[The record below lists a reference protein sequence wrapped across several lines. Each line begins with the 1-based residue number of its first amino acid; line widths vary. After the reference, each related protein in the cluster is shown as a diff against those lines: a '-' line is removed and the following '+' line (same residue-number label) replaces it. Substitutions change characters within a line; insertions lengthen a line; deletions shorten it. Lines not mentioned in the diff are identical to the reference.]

1 MSATDASLPPVSD
14 PSARVEPAPT
24 DRPGVP
30 TTELPSG
37 RSGDV
42 HPGAPDGHASGNGN
56 GHRNGHAN
64 GHRNGHVPDDALGR
78 DILLALRE
86 GGASGPDALAIRLGM
101 SRTSTLQRLREL
113 EAAGFVERQA
123 IRHGVGRPRH
133 LYDITAA
140 AQRSLPANYDGLAT
154 TLLDSIVEVGGDA
167 LVEAVF
173 QARRRLLRDRIQA
186 RFAERLGPEAT
197 LADRVRELAVVQD
210 ESGYVCRAETTP
222 GDGGS
227 LELREHN
234 CAILGAAAG
243 HPAACRAEL
252 QLFEE
257 VLDARVVRTSH
268 IASGDR
274 ACAYRIEPRET

>member
-14 PSARVEPAPT
+14 SNAALRPAPGKGN
-24 DRPGVP
+24 DHANG
-30 TTELPSG
+30 
-37 RSGDV
+37 
-42 HPGAPDGHASGNGN
+42 HPNGHGN
-56 GHRNGHAN
+56 GHRNGHA
-64 GHRNGHVPDDALGR
+64 PDDELGR
-78 DILLALRE
+78 AILLELRE
-86 GGASGPDALAIRLGM
+86 GGATGPDALAVRLGM

-113 EAAGFVERQA
+113 ETAGFVARQA
-123 IRHGVGRPRH
+123 IRHGVGRPWH
-133 LYDITAA
+133 LYDITPA

-154 TLLDSIVEVGGDA
+154 TLLESIAEVGGDA
-167 LVEAVF
+167 LVEEVF
-173 QARRRLLRDRIQA
+173 QARRRQMRDRIQA

-197 LADRVRELAVVQD
+197 LAQKVRELAVIQD
-210 ESGYVCRAETTP
+210 ESGYVCRAETAP
-222 GDGGS
+222 VNGGS

-257 VLDARVVRTSH
+257 VLGARVVRTSH

-274 ACAYRIEPRET
+274 SCAYRIEPLDS

>member
-1 MSATDASLPPVSD
+1 MNATDASLPPVSD
-14 PSARVEPAPT
+14 PRARVEPASGNRRGVAPT
-24 DRPGVP
+24 
-30 TTELPSG
+30 EHPSG
-37 RSGDV
+37 SNGSARLND
-42 HPGAPDGHASGNGN
+42 PAGHADGV
-56 GHRNGHAN
+56 RNGHAN
-64 GHRNGHVPDDALGR
+64 GHRNGHAPDDALGR
-78 DILLALRE
+78 AILLTLRE
-86 GGASGPDALAIRLGM
+86 GGASGPDALATSMGM

-113 EAAGFVERQA
+113 ESAGFVARQA

-154 TLLDSIVEVGGDA
+154 TLLESIVEVGGDA
-167 LVEAVF
+167 LVEEVF
-173 QARRRLLRDRIQA
+173 QARRRLLRDRIRA
-186 RFAERLGPEAT
+186 RFAERLGPAAS
-197 LADRVRELAVVQD
+197 LADKVRELAVVQD

-222 GDGGS
+222 TNGDP

-268 IASGDR
+268 IATGDR
-274 ACAYRIEPRET
+274 SCAYRIEPREA

>member
-14 PSARVEPAPT
+14 LSARLEPTPT
-24 DRPGVP
+24 DRPDVASPGHDVP
-30 TTELPSG
+30 N
-37 RSGDV
+37 
-42 HPGAPDGHASGNGN
+42 GNGN
-56 GHRNGHAN
+56 GSRNGHAN
-64 GHRNGHVPDDALGR
+64 GHRNGHAPDDALGR
-78 DILLALRE
+78 AILLALRE
-86 GGASGPDALAIRLGM
+86 GGASGPDALAARLGM

-113 EAAGFVERQA
+113 EGAGFVARQA
-123 IRHGVGRPRH
+123 VRHGVGRPRH
-133 LYDITAA
+133 LYDITAD

-154 TLLDSIVEVGGDA
+154 TLLESIEEVGGDA
-167 LVEAVF
+167 LVEEVF
-173 QARRRLLRDRIQA
+173 QARRRLLRDRILA
-186 RFAERLGPEAT
+186 RFAERLGPAAT
-197 LADRVRELAVVQD
+197 LADKVRELAVVQD
-210 ESGYVCRAETTP
+210 ESGYVCRANTAP
-222 GDGGS
+222 LDGEP

-274 ACAYRIEPRET
+274 CCAYRIEPREA

>member
-1 MSATDASLPPVSD
+1 LTATDASLPPVSD
-14 PSARVEPAPT
+14 SSATLQPAP
-24 DRPGVP
+24 G
-30 TTELPSG
+30 G
-37 RSGDV
+37 GN
-42 HPGAPDGHASGNGN
+42 AHA
-56 GHRNGHAN
+56 NGHAN
-64 GHRNGHVPDDALGR
+64 GHRNGHAPDDALGR
-78 DILLALRE
+78 AILLELRK
-86 GGASGPDALAIRLGM
+86 GGAIGPDALATRLGL

-113 EAAGFVERQA
+113 ETAGFVARQA

-154 TLLDSIVEVGGDA
+154 TLLESIVEVGGDA
-167 LVEAVF
+167 LVEEVF
-173 QARRRLLRDRIQA
+173 QARRRLLRDRIRA
-186 RFAERLGPEAT
+186 RFAERLGPEPT
-197 LADRVRELAVVQD
+197 LADKVRELAVVQD
-210 ESGYVCRAETTP
+210 ESGYVCRAETAP
-222 GDGGS
+222 VNGGS

-257 VLDARVVRTSH
+257 VLDARVTRTSH

-274 ACAYRIEPRET
+274 SCAYRIEPREA

>member
-1 MSATDASLPPVSD
+1 MRATDASLSPVSD
-14 PSARVEPAPT
+14 PSAPVAPVT
-24 DRPGVP
+24 AG
-30 TTELPSG
+30 S
-37 RSGDV
+37 
-42 HPGAPDGHASGNGN
+42 PGARDEPGSDHAAGP
-56 GHRNGHAN
+56 RNGHAN
-64 GHRNGHVPDDALGR
+64 GHRNGHAPDDALGR
-78 DILLALRE
+78 AILLALRE
-86 GGASGPDALAIRLGM
+86 GGPSGPDALASRLEM

-113 EAAGFVERQA
+113 ETAGYVARQA
-123 IRHGVGRPRH
+123 VRHGVGRPRH

-154 TLLDSIVEVGGDA
+154 TLLESITEVGGDT
-167 LVEAVF
+167 LVEEVF
-173 QARRRLLRDRIQA
+173 QARRRLLRDRIRS
-186 RFAERLGPEAT
+186 RFAERLGPEAS
-197 LADRVRELAVVQD
+197 LSDKVNELAVIQD
-210 ESGYVCRAETTP
+210 EAGYVCRAQAGP
-222 GDGGS
+222 VNGGS

-274 ACAYRIEPRET
+274 ACAYLIEPREA

>member
-14 PSARVEPAPT
+14 PSARLEPAPA

-30 TTELPSG
+30 TTAHPSG
-37 RSGDV
+37 RNGDRPV
-42 HPGAPDGHASGNGN
+42 DAPNGN
-56 GHRNGHAN
+56 GSRTGHAN
-64 GHRNGHVPDDALGR
+64 GHRNGHEPDDALGR
-78 DILLALRE
+78 ALLLALRE
-86 GGASGPDALAIRLGM
+86 GGASGPDALAARLGM

-113 EAAGFVERQA
+113 ETAGFVARQA

-154 TLLDSIVEVGGDA
+154 TLLESIEQVGGDT
-167 LVEAVF
+167 LLEEVF
-173 QARRRLLRDRIQA
+173 QARRRLLRDRILG
-186 RFAERLGPEAT
+186 RFAERLGPHAT
-197 LADRVRELAVVQD
+197 LADKVRELAVVQD
-210 ESGYVCRAETTP
+210 ESGYVCRAETAP
-222 GDGGS
+222 IDGGP

-274 ACAYRIEPRET
+274 ACAYRIEPREA